1 MRFSLCLKSIQ
12 RFGELVERANHA
24 ERTGWDGVWLTD
36 HFTAAEDPSIP
47 RFEAWITLSGL
58 AAQVPRVRIGTL
70 VSSNTFRHPAV
81 LAKMAATL
89 DHISGGRV
97 VLGLGSGWNEYEHRR
112 YGIPFYNVTERLRR
126 LDEACEVIKKLFTE
140 QESDFD
146 GQFYQLDRATLAP
159 KPLQD
164 PLPLMIGGGGEKM
177 TLKITAK
184 YADEWNVYG
193 SVEDMKHKMSV
204 LDRHC
209 ETVGRDPKEIQ
220 RSAAVMLY
228 LSDDEV
234 LNREIRSREQGRPAL
249 VGNISEVRA
258 MVEQYAEIGVDELI
272 IPDNNFGSNSY
283 AFDIMDAF
291 IQGVAGC

>member
-24 ERTGWDGVWLTD
+24 ERTGWDGVWFTD
-36 HFTAAEDPSIP
+36 HFTAAEDSSIP
-47 RFEAWITLSGL
+47 KFEAWITLSGL

-97 VLGLGSGWNEYEHRR
+97 VLGLGSGWNEYEHSR

-140 QESDFD
+140 LESNFD

-164 PLPLMIGGGGEKM
+164 PLPLMVGGGGEKM

-184 YADEWNVYG
+184 HADEWNVYG

-204 LDRHC
+204 LERHC

-234 LNREIRSREQGRPAL
+234 LNREIRSREAARPAL

-283 AFDIMDAF
+283 AFDIMDQV
-291 IQGVAGC
+291 IQGVAGR